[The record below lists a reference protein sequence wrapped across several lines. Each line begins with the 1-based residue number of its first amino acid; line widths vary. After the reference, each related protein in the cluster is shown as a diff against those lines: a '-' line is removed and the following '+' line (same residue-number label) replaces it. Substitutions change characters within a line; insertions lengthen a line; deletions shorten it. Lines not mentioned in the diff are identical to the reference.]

1 MKKWW
6 LKKSKE
12 QKKWFLIKLISTS
25 VFLIFGIVFGLMSL
39 YANGW
44 NFIKFISNPTVDL
57 IFLILIALII
67 FCLTTKIGGKE

>member
-6 LKKSKE
+6 NKKNKE
-12 QKKWFLIKLISTS
+12 QKKWFVIKTISTLI
-25 VFLIFGIVFGLMSL
+25 FLLFGIVFGVMSL

-44 NFIKFISNPTVDL
+44 DFMKFIANPTVDL